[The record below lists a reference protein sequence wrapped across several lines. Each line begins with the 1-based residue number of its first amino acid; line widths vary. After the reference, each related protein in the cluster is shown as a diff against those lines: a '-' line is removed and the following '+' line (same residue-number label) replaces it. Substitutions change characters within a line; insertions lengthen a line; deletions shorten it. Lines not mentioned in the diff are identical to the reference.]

1 MTRRLHTAFS
11 TSAVK
16 YACVTIQGPPR
27 GAPETGGVT
36 RIRRGN
42 RPPRDAPRPPRRHR
56 GPVRPV
62 SAVCARFPRVRAS
75 NASCNGVVGCGATG
89 EVAGS
94 AARARGSA
102 TRTSRRSPL
111 PEPAGRA
118 GKEPGGGVPPRGPVE
133 RRRRSAIISHRRS
146 GCAPVDE
153 QVAKRSSACGARRG
167 GRFASRS
174 VFFRPARAHRRSG
187 AQRRTPRSRPIAIAP
202 DAVQCA
208 YKSRHGAPLQYLRR
222 RPRGPL
228 ASCRPS
234 CMPSR
239 LSSSMARSDLI
250 LLDFG

>member
-1 MTRRLHTAFS
+1 MTRLHTAFRGRAPR
-11 TSAVK
+11 SA
-16 YACVTIQGPPR
+16 GDR
-27 GAPETGGVT
+27 SVT

-42 RPPRDAPRPPRRHR
+42 RPPRDAPRAPRRHR

-94 AARARGSA
+94 AARGSA

-118 GKEPGGGVPPRGPVE
+118 GKEPGGGVPPPGSGPVE
-133 RRRRSAIISHRRS
+133 RRRRSAAAGSRIFGGVGAVESRVARR
-146 GCAPVDE
+146 P
-153 QVAKRSSACGARRG
+153 RG

-208 YKSRHGAPLQYLRR
+208 YKSIHGAPLQYCGDARVIHWLHAAHHAC
-222 RPRGPL
+222 PL
-228 ASCRPS
+228 DCPHPWLAQT
-234 CMPSR
+234 
-239 LSSSMARSDLI
+239 SSSLI
-250 LLDFG
+250 LVDVGAGFMSFMPQ

>member
-1 MTRRLHTAFS
+1 MTRLHTALSFHG
-11 TSAVK
+11 AG
-16 YACVTIQGPPR
+16 APPAPR
-27 GAPETGGVT
+27 AGRGGAPETEE
-36 RIRRGN
+36 RN
-42 RPPRDAPRPPRRHR
+42 ED
-56 GPVRPV
+56 
-62 SAVCARFPRVRAS
+62 S
-75 NASCNGVVGCGATG
+75 
-89 EVAGS
+89 
-94 AARARGSA
+94 
-102 TRTSRRSPL
+102 SRKPT
-111 PEPAGRA
+111 PAGRA
-118 GKEPGGGVPPRGPVE
+118 ARPTAPPRAGAAGFGRLRAVSACSGVERVVGGCGARPGESRARRLAGARRGRAAGVRCRSRRGEPVRSREAVCRHAGQWSGGDGVP
-133 RRRRSAIISHRRS
+133 SSHISHRRS
-146 GCAPVDE
+146 PA
-153 QVAKRSSACGARRG
+153 VAARTVEWCGARRG

-208 YKSRHGAPLQYLRR
+208 YKSIHGAPLQYLRR

>member
-1 MTRRLHTAFS
+1 MMTRRLHTAFS

-42 RPPRDAPRPPRRHR
+42 RPPRDAPRAPRRHR

-75 NASCNGVVGCGATG
+75 NASWG
-89 EVAGS
+89 
-94 AARARGSA
+94 AARPGRSRARRLAGA
-102 TRTSRRSPL
+102 RRGRAAGVRCRSRRGEPVRSREAVCRHRGPGQWSGGDGVPL
-111 PEPAGRA
+111 PEAGSF
-118 GKEPGGGVPPRGPVE
+118 GGVGAVE
-133 RRRRSAIISHRRS
+133 SRVARR
-146 GCAPVDE
+146 P
-153 QVAKRSSACGARRG
+153 RG

-208 YKSRHGAPLQYLRR
+208 YKSIHGAPLQYLRR

>member
-1 MTRRLHTAFS
+1 MTRLHTALTLS
-11 TSAVK
+11 RGRAPRAGSA
-16 YACVTIQGPPR
+16 GDR
-27 GAPETGGVT
+27 SVT

-42 RPPRDAPRPPRRHR
+42 RPPRDAPRAPRRHR

-75 NASCNGVVGCGATG
+75 NASWG
-89 EVAGS
+89 EARPGRS
-94 AARARGSA
+94 RARRLAGA
-102 TRTSRRSPL
+102 RRGRAAGVRCRSRRG
-111 PEPAGRA
+111 EPVRSREAVCRHAGQWS
-118 GKEPGGGVPPRGPVE
+118 GGDGVPSCIDQPSAERWLRTVE
-133 RRRRSAIISHRRS
+133 W
-146 GCAPVDE
+146 
-153 QVAKRSSACGARRG
+153 CGARRG

-208 YKSRHGAPLQYLRR
+208 YKSIHGAPLQYLRR

>member
-1 MTRRLHTAFS
+1 MMTRRFVYTQLSAFRGPAPRRTAERRGDRRRNEDS
-11 TSAVK
+11 SRKPTPAGR
-16 YACVTIQGPPR
+16 AARPTAPPR
-27 GAPETGGVT
+27 AGAAGFG
-36 RIRRGN
+36 RLR
-42 RPPRDAPRPPRRHR
+42 A
-56 GPVRPV
+56 V
-62 SAVCARFPRVRAS
+62 SACSGVER
-75 NASCNGVVGCGATG
+75 VVGCGATG

-94 AARARGSA
+94 AARGSA

-133 RRRRSAIISHRRS
+133 RRRRSAIISHPAAARWLRT
-146 GCAPVDE
+146 VE
-153 QVAKRSSACGARRG
+153 WCGARRG

-208 YKSRHGAPLQYLRR
+208 YKSIHGAPLQYLRR